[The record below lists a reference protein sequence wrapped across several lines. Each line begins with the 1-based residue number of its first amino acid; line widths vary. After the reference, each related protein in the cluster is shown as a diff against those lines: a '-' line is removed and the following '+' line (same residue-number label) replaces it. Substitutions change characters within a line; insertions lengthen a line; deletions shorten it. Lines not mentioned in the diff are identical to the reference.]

1 MGYHR
6 RVTQEGDT
14 QADIKRKMSV
24 FWFIY
29 VMDKSLA
36 LCFGRPSTLQDYDIA
51 LEYLQVPDDHPS
63 HPWPFTHRAWIVY
76 ARLSGEVYEHLYSA
90 RAQFGSTELR
100 TKRAYEIA
108 HEATVWKD
116 ELVQVSSCAN
126 YQIVGWE
133 C

>member
-6 RVTQEGDT
+6 RVKQERDT
-14 QADIKRKMSV
+14 QVDIKRKMSI

-36 LCFGRPSTLQDYDIA
+36 LCFRRPSTLQDYDIA
-51 LEYLQVPDDHPS
+51 FEYLHVPNDHPS
-63 HPWPFTHRAWIVY
+63 QPWLFTHRAWIVY

-90 RAQFGSTELR
+90 RAQSGSTELR

-108 HEATVWKD
+108 
-116 ELVQVSSCAN
+116 
-126 YQIVGWE
+126 
-133 C
+133 